1 MGIGMIFG
9 AIEAAAGIVTLNP
22 AMIVDGARRSAT
34 SYLIGEA
41 LEPIKE
47 VVGEGVSDL
56 IDSVS
61 S

>member
-22 AMIVDGARRSAT
+22 AMIVDGARRTAT
-34 SYLIGEA
+34 SSLIGEA

-56 IDSVS
+56 VDSVS